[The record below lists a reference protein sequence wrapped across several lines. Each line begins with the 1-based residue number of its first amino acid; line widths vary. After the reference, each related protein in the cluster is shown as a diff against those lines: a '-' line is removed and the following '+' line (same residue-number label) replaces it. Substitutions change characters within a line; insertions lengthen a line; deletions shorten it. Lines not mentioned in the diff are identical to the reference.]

1 MLSRIKLLSKMT
13 PADLLVIA
21 LLVALGTALLGS
33 AGSGGAGG
41 REGRLL
47 TVKSLG
53 GETLVHDLGR
63 DAKLEI
69 EGLLGTTVI
78 VVEDRQ
84 AAFASSPCKHQLCVG
99 RGRIGRA
106 GEWVLCLPNGVI
118 AEISGED
125 EFDGVTP

>member
-1 MLSRIKLLSKMT
+1 MLNRITL
-13 PADLLVIA
+13 ADLVVIA
-21 LLVALGTALLGS
+21 LLAGLGIALLGS
-33 AGSGGAGG
+33 AGTRGAGG
-41 REGRLL
+41 RVL

-63 DAKLEI
+63 DAVLRV
-69 EGLLGTTVI
+69 EGAIGTTVI

-84 AAFASSPCKHQLCVG
+84 AAFTSSPCKHQLCVG
-99 RGRIGRA
+99 RGKIGRA

-125 EFDGVTP
+125 DYDGITP